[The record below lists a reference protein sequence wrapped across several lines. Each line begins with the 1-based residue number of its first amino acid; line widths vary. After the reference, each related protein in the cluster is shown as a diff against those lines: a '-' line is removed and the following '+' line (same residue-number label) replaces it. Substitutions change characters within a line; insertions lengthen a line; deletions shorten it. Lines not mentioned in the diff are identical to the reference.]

1 MAPSHREEILSGR
14 IDDLTRFGV
23 STGGV
28 VALKRLSLEKQ
39 EDLRVVEESTL
50 RELALAPSDLTIVLA
65 IREEVQKRRGPP
77 TAAASKYAVVH
88 TAEDAAQQEIASRS
102 NNQDRGND
110 AWGDPLSLVK
120 L

>member
-39 EDLRVVEESTL
+39 EDLRVVEDSTL
-50 RELALAPSDLTIVLA
+50 RQLALAPSDLTIVLA
-65 IREEVQKRRGPP
+65 VRDKARRRRGPP

-88 TAEDAAQQEIASRS
+88 TAENAAPQEIASRS
-102 NNQDRGND
+102 NNQDGRGTY
-110 AWGDPLSLVK
+110 VK
-120 L
+120 IINLDTNV

>member
-50 RELALAPSDLTIVLA
+50 QQLALAPSD
-65 IREEVQKRRGPP
+65 
-77 TAAASKYAVVH
+77 S
-88 TAEDAAQQEIASRS
+88 
-102 NNQDRGND
+102 
-110 AWGDPLSLVK
+110 
-120 L
+120 